1 MCASEQSDRPIV
13 PEKPSNKAPSIIAN
27 DHGAAEIVEERGL
40 TKGNLLKFDR
50 CRTLRRRL
58 DMENTKR
65 ARKEKSRIRPSG
77 DTYVEPKDL

>member
-13 PEKPSNKAPSIIAN
+13 LEKPSNKAPSIIAK

-50 CRTLRRRL
+50 CRTLRRML
-58 DMENTKR
+58 DMGNTKR